1 MSKGLVT
8 VFGANGFL
16 GRHVLRELVRDGWRI
31 RAAVRRPH
39 IAQDL
44 RVNGGV
50 GQIQLVQANLRF
62 KQSVERAIEGA
73 DAVINL
79 AGVSYKSGRNSFTSV
94 HVQGAKVV
102 AEICAAQGLTNLVQL
117 SSLSANAVK
126 DNEDASDYARSKAD
140 GEAAVV
146 NTLPS
151 ADILRTAGM
160 FGEGK
165 GLFTSLARLAQL
177 TPVIPMF
184 GDLFKGGKNRL
195 QPVYVADVAK
205 AVSTVVTQGTSGKT
219 YELAGPNS
227 YTSKELIEFTL
238 TTVDKK
244 RLLVSAPW
252 FVGTVMGFGF
262 EFLGA
267 IPLVNLLVKPFLTR
281 DMVKGLKTDTVL
293 SGDHLGF
300 SDLGIHAETIEAI
313 VPATL
318 ETFKKYGQFHQEVPQ

>member
-79 AGVSYKSGRNSFTSV
+79 AGVSYKKGRNSFTAV
-94 HVQGAKVV
+94 HVLGAKVI
-102 AEICAAQGLTNLVQL
+102 AETCAAQGITNLVQL
-117 SSLSANAVK
+117 SALSVNTVEG
-126 DNEDASDYARSKAD
+126 NEDASDYARSKAE
-140 GEAAVV
+140 GETAVLAA
-146 NTLPS
+146 LPS

-160 FGEGK
+160 FGEGR

-177 TPVIPMF
+177 TPIIPMF
-184 GDLFKGGKNRL
+184 GPLFKGGQTRL
-195 QPVYVADVAK
+195 QPVYVGDVAK
-205 AVSTVVTQGTSGKT
+205 AVSTVVTQGTSGKL

-227 YTSKELIEFTL
+227 YTSQELIEFTL
-238 TTVDKK
+238 KAVDKK
-244 RLLVSAPW
+244 RPLISVPW
-252 FVGTVMGFGF
+252 FAGTVMGWSF
-262 EFLGA
+262 EILGA
-267 IPLVNLLVKPFLTR
+267 IPLVNLLIKPFLTR
-281 DMVKGLKTDTVL
+281 DMVKGLKSDTVL
-293 SGDHLGF
+293 SGEHFGF
-300 SDLGIHAETIEAI
+300 SDLGIHVETIEAI
-313 VPATL
+313 VPPTL
-318 ETFKKYGQFHQEVPQ
+318 ETFKKYGQFHQEAPS